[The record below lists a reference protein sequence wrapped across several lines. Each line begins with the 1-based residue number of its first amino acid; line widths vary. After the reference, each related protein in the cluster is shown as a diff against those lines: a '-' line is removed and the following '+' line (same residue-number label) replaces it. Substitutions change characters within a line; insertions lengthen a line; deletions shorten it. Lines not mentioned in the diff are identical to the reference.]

1 LTAAFGQRVLRIAT
15 RRSALA
21 TWQARHVSERLV
33 ALHPG
38 LAVELVEITT
48 TGDRILDRPLAL
60 VGGKGLFVK
69 EIEEALLRGEA
80 ELAVHSLKDLPGK
93 LPEGLTLAAPPMR
106 EDPRDALVSR
116 RGETVEALRRWAR
129 VGTSSLRRALQLR
142 ALRPDLAIVSVR
154 GNVPTRVA
162 KAVEPSS
169 SQEADLDAVMLA
181 AAGLRRLSLEHR
193 ISELL
198 DAERFVPAICQG
210 VLGLEYREED
220 KAVAALLAPLR
231 HEDTAVAM
239 EAERAL
245 LAALGASC
253 TVPLGGHAMVSS
265 SRVVLRAVVGNPDG
279 GEIHRFERE
288 GDRRAAAR
296 VGHELAEELLASP
309 VAGVITAPVR
319 AAFDATGLLV

>member
-1 LTAAFGQRVLRIAT
+1 LTAAPRELRIAT

-21 TWQARHVSERLV
+21 TWQARYVSDRLV
-33 ALHPG
+33 ALNPG

-80 ELAVHSLKDLPGK
+80 DLAVHSLKDLPGK

-116 RGETVEALRRWAR
+116 RGETIRRLRKAAR

-142 ALRPDLAIVSVR
+142 ALRPDLTIVSVR

-162 KAVEPSS
+162 KAVEASS
-169 SQEADLDAVMLA
+169 ASHEAELDAVMLA
-181 AAGLRRLSLEHR
+181 AAGLRRLSLERR

-210 VLGLEYREED
+210 VLGLEHRAD
-220 KAVAALLAPLR
+220 DGTVAALLAPLR
-231 HEDTAVAM
+231 HDDTAVAM
-239 EAERAL
+239 DAERAL
-245 LAALGASC
+245 LATLGASC
-253 TVPLGGHAMVSS
+253 TVPLGGHATLSA
-265 SRVVLRAVVGNPDG
+265 SRVVVRAAVGDPES

-288 GDRRAAAR
+288 GDRRAAATL
-296 VGHELAEELLASP
+296 GQELAGAILASP
-309 VAGVITAPVR
+309 VASVITAPPR
-319 AAFDATGLLV
+319 AAFDAEGRLV